1 MAAAPA
7 DGSTEQMAISNW
19 QLAGRR
25 CAFSYR
31 FTSCASFCKKVE
43 AGFSWANCYL
53 LFMLAVIW
61 HKKAGASLPAP
72 AILHAYFGQPASP
85 GKHVGEGPPPSA
97 IAVVVDTPA
106 ARLLSGLS

>member
-1 MAAAPA
+1 V
-7 DGSTEQMAISNW
+7 GELSKWQLAISKW

-31 FTSCASFCKKVE
+31 FTSCASFCKKIE

-61 HKKAGASLPAP
+61 HKKAGPV
-72 AILHAYFGQPASP
+72 YQ
-85 GKHVGEGPPPSA
+85 PPPSYMP
-97 IAVVVDTPA
+97 IWDSQHHPENT
-106 ARLLSGLS
+106 